1 MAEPYELS
9 VVEAAEGIRRRSL
22 SPVAL
27 AESLLARIDA
37 LDGDL
42 KAWVTI
48 DREEVLE
55 TARQREVIADWGGPL
70 GPLHGVPVGLKDI
83 FYTAGMLTA
92 CGSRIYAE
100 FVPEYDA
107 TSVAK
112 IKAAGGIVLGKTV
125 TTEFATSDPSPTRN
139 PWSSEHTPGG
149 SSSGSSAAVAARMV
163 PAALG
168 SQTGGST
175 CRPAAYNGI
184 VGLKPTYGRISRHG
198 VVPVSWTLD
207 HVGILTR
214 TVADAALMLGVL
226 SGEDDNDPGTLRLPA
241 PDFSQQMTE
250 FADGQTPRIGLVRE
264 YFEDYATPESWAN
277 TETVAHRLASAGAE
291 VVELPLPESFAWA
304 HSMQRIVMNA
314 ECAAFHQANH
324 RSRAAEYGPRIRAG
338 IEMGLITPAAAYLK
352 ALRLRREFRA
362 AMSEM
367 ADKVDVVMTPATPSP
382 APKDLNTTG
391 DAAFQSPWTAAGLPT
406 VVVPSGLSDMGMP
419 LAVQFGGPL
428 AEEGRLLGAA
438 LWCERVTG
446 LNEGPPGYS

>member
-1 MAEPYELS
+1 MPEPYELS
-9 VVEAAEGIRRRSL
+9 VSEAAAQIRQGNL
-22 SPVAL
+22 SPVDL
-27 AESLLARIDA
+27 VESLLARIDA

-55 TARQREVIADWGGPL
+55 TARKRAIAADWGGQL
-70 GPLHGVPVGLKDI
+70 GPIHGVPVGLKDI
-83 FYTAGMLTA
+83 FYTGGMLTA
-92 CGSRIYAE
+92 CGSKVYAG

-112 IKAAGGIVLGKTV
+112 IKEAGGIILGKAV

-139 PWSSEHTPGG
+139 PWNLEHTPGG

-184 VGLKPTYGRISRHG
+184 VGLKPSYGRISRYG
-198 VVPVSWTLD
+198 VVPVSWSLD

-214 TVADAALMLGVL
+214 TVADAALMLQAL
-226 SGEDDNDPGTLRLPA
+226 SGEDDNDPGSLRLPV
-241 PDFSQQMTE
+241 PDFSQQMLE
-250 FADGQTPRIGLVRE
+250 ISSKRAPRIGLVRD
-264 YFEDYATPESWAN
+264 YFEDYASPEMWAH
-277 TETVAHRLASAGAE
+277 TEQMAHQLSLAGAE
-291 VVELPLPESFAWA
+291 VAEVSLPESFAHA
-304 HSMQRIVMNA
+304 HSMQRIVMNV

-324 RSRAAEYGPRIRAG
+324 RIRAADYGPRIRAG
-338 IEMGLITPAAAYLK
+338 IEMGLIIPPATYLK

-362 AMSEM
+362 AMNEM
-367 ADKVDVVMTPATPSP
+367 AQQADVLMMPATPTP

-406 VVVPSGLSDMGMP
+406 IVVPSGLSDEGMP
-419 LAVQFGGPL
+419 MAVQFAAPF

-438 LWCERVTG
+438 RWCEQAIG
-446 LNEGPPGYS
+446 LNEGPPGYP